1 MWKNGHYLVW
11 EHFSKISHDE
21 IANGIKCITKI
32 TPNHVQLNLFSC
44 MIVKLAAQVLSAT
57 TSTLLNTYYEKETTG
72 TANFCQYINNFIDCI
87 NVRSL
92 KEGKF

>member
-1 MWKNGHYLVW
+1 M
-11 EHFSKISHDE
+11 S
-21 IANGIKCITKI
+21 
-32 TPNHVQLNLFSC
+32 
-44 MIVKLAAQVLSAT
+44 VKLAAQVLSAT